1 MCLYQ
6 SPPAHLLQPLRTLLA
21 VRCRQLAGRA
31 GVKSE
36 QREQCRK
43 SPVAAVQTEEQVVQ
57 LDADASRAVLALV
70 AQSEEDVRLAAVSDE
85 EGSQWC
91 TREYFMCLLHAHG
104 PPVVTTVLELLV
116 SAFHQFVLCFAA
128 EWTEVCG
135 KIVSSMHCLAPG
147 L

>member
-1 MCLYQ
+1 MCLYE

-21 VRCRQLAGRA
+21 VRHRQLAGRA

-36 QREQCRK
+36 QSEEGRK
-43 SPVAAVQTEEQVVQ
+43 SPVAAVQAEEQVVQ
-57 LDADASRAVLALV
+57 LDANASRAVVALV

-85 EGSQWC
+85 EGSQRF

-104 PPVVTTVLELLV
+104 PPVVTTVLKLPISV
-116 SAFHQFVLCFAA
+116 FHQFVLCFAA

-135 KIVSSMHCLAPG
+135 
-147 L
+147 